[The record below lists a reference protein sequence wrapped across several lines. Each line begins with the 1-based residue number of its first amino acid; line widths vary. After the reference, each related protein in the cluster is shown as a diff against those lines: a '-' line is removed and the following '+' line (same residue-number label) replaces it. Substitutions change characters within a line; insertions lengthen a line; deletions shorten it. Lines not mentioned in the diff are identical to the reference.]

1 MLQISEETIHWK
13 TLASSSFFLSAEK
26 TLVKTEEELLTFDH
40 EDLINGLGGALGLF
54 LGWSLLYIFQ
64 QCFKMARQMR
74 GWTTKIRDKIF
85 FGKMRTLKDWRN
97 YTKIIDIYRCNS
109 VINVLFLCLFYF
121 RFSRYV
127 VVKDIFTLLTCWR
140 VGMWTCDDSIESKSL
155 STKI

>member
-1 MLQISEETIHWK
+1 MNIVPFYLHQWVLQISEETIHWK

-85 FGKMRTLKDWRN
+85 FWKMRTLKD
-97 YTKIIDIYRCNS
+97 
-109 VINVLFLCLFYF
+109 
-121 RFSRYV
+121 
-127 VVKDIFTLLTCWR
+127 
-140 VGMWTCDDSIESKSL
+140 
-155 STKI
+155 